1 MAVPVLPIPPDAYER
16 RYFDEL
22 NRVLRLFFS
31 QNEIP
36 LLFQTARLQVID
48 QNQNVIIDQYLDEAS
63 GDSEIEFVGANSGDL
78 NVLFKV
84 ASGGSG
90 QTKIKLENLP
100 TSASG
105 LDAGTIYNDS
115 GTLKVA

>member
-36 LLFQTARLQVID
+36 LVFQTARLQVLD
-48 QNQNVIIDQYLDEAS
+48 QNQNVIIDQAFNETS
-63 GDSEIEFVGANSGDL
+63 GEL
-78 NVLFKV
+78 NIIL
-84 ASGGSG
+84 
-90 QTKIKLENLP
+90 TNLP

-105 LDAGTIYNDS
+105 LATGTVYNDS

>member
-1 MAVPVLPIPPDAYER
+1 MTTPVLPIPPNSYER

-36 LLFQTARLQVID
+36 TIFQTARLQVLD
-48 QNQNVIIDQYLDEAS
+48 ANQNVIIDQAFNETS
-63 GDSEIEFVGANSGDL
+63 GEL
-78 NVLFKV
+78 NIVL
-84 ASGGSG
+84 
-90 QTKIKLENLP
+90 TNLP
-100 TSASG
+100 TSAAG
-105 LDAGTIYNDS
+105 LATGTVYNDS

>member
-1 MAVPVLPIPPDAYER
+1 MTVPVLPIPPDSYER

-36 LLFQTARLQVID
+36 PVFQTARLQVLD
-48 QNQNVIIDQYLDEAS
+48 QNQNVIIDQAFNETS
-63 GDSEIEFVGANSGDL
+63 GEL
-78 NVLFKV
+78 NIVL
-84 ASGGSG
+84 
-90 QTKIKLENLP
+90 TNLP

-105 LDAGTIYNDS
+105 LATGTVYNDS

>member
-1 MAVPVLPIPPDAYER
+1 MTTPVLPIPPDSYER

-31 QNEIP
+31 QNEVPTI
-36 LLFQTARLQVID
+36 FQTARLQVLD
-48 QNQNVIIDQYLDEAS
+48 ANQNAIIDHYLDETS
-63 GDSEIEFVGANSGDL
+63 GNTEVELIAEDPGDL
-78 NVLFKV
+78 NVVFKV
-84 ASGGSG
+84 DSGSG

>member
-1 MAVPVLPIPPDAYER
+1 MTVPVLPIPPNAYER

-31 QNEIP
+31 QNETP
-36 LLFQTARLQVID
+36 LVFQTARLQVLD
-48 QNQNVIIDQYLDEAS
+48 SNQNVIIDQYLDETS
-63 GDSEIEFVGANSGDL
+63 GNTEVEFVATDPGDL
-78 NVLFKV
+78 NVVFKV
-84 ASGGSG
+84 DSGSG

-105 LDAGTIYNDS
+105 LDTGTIYNDS

>member
-36 LLFQTARLQVID
+36 PVFQTARLQVLD
-48 QNQNVIIDQYLDEAS
+48 QNQNVIIDQAFNETS
-63 GDSEIEFVGANSGDL
+63 GEL
-78 NVLFKV
+78 NIVL
-84 ASGGSG
+84 
-90 QTKIKLENLP
+90 TNLP

-105 LDAGTIYNDS
+105 LATGTVYNDS

>member
-1 MAVPVLPIPPDAYER
+1 MAVPVLPIPPDSYER

-36 LLFQTARLQVID
+36 LVFQTARLQVLD
-48 QNQNVIIDQYLDEAS
+48 QNQNVIIDQAFNETS
-63 GDSEIEFVGANSGDL
+63 GEL
-78 NVLFKV
+78 NIVL
-84 ASGGSG
+84 
-90 QTKIKLENLP
+90 TNLP

-105 LDAGTIYNDS
+105 LATGTVYNDS

>member
-1 MAVPVLPIPPDAYER
+1 MAVPVLPIPPDSYER

-36 LLFQTARLQVID
+36 PVFQTARLQVLD
-48 QNQNVIIDQYLDEAS
+48 QNQNVIIDQAFNETS
-63 GDSEIEFVGANSGDL
+63 GEL
-78 NVLFKV
+78 NIVL
-84 ASGGSG
+84 
-90 QTKIKLENLP
+90 TNLP
-100 TSASG
+100 ISASG
-105 LDAGTIYNDS
+105 LATGTVYNDS